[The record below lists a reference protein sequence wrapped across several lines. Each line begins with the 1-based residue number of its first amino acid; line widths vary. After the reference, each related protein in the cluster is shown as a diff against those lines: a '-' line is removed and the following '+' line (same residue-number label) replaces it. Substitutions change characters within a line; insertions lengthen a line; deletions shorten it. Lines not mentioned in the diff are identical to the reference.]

1 MENPDKRPRIMLLIS
16 PSSYRGEAFS
26 RSARQLDIEVVPVF
40 DMPQDLEK
48 RMTFQYSIDFRNIPE
63 SVSWIREYDRSHP
76 LTAVLSVDDSATE
89 LAAVASTKLGL
100 PSNDPVAAEAA
111 RDKFVMRNA
120 LREAGVKCPGFR
132 LVNLRDDL
140 DQIARDIQYPAVVKP
155 RRLSGSR
162 GVVRVDDPDEFH
174 EAIQRV
180 AEIVSGEAE
189 PDTTILIEDY
199 LPGVEVAVEGVV
211 KDGDVKILA
220 IFDKP
225 DPLEGPFFEETI
237 YVTPSRLP
245 EIVQRTIAEETSAA
259 AAALGL
265 RNGPIHAE
273 LRIHDER
280 AWLLEIA
287 GRSIGGL

>member
-1 MENPDKRPRIMLLIS
+1 MSNQGKRPRIMLLIS

-26 RSARQLDIEVVPVF
+26 RSARQLDIEIVPVF
-40 DMPQDLEK
+40 DMPQDLET
-48 RMTFQYSIDFRNIPE
+48 RRTYQHAIDFRNIVE
-63 SVSWIREYDRSHP
+63 STNWIGEYHRRHP

-100 PSNDPVAAEAA
+100 PSNNPAAAEAA
-111 RDKFVMRNA
+111 RDKFVMRNM
-120 LREAGVKCPGFR
+120 LRETGVKCPDFT
-132 LVNLRDDL
+132 LVSLKDDL
-140 DQIARDIQYPAVVKP
+140 DQIARGLKYPAVVKP

-162 GVVRVDDPDEFH
+162 GVIRVNDAAEFH
-174 EAIQRV
+174 AAIRRV
-180 AEIVSGEAE
+180 AEIVSGEPEA
-189 PDTTILIEDY
+189 DTTILIEDY

-211 KDGDVKILA
+211 KDGDVNILA

-245 EIVQRTIAEETSAA
+245 ASTLQTIAVETSAA

-273 LRIHDER
+273 LRVHDER

>member
-1 MENPDKRPRIMLLIS
+1 MTSQRPRVMLLIS

-26 RSARQLDIEVVPVF
+26 RAARRLELEALPVF
-40 DMPQDLEK
+40 DLPDEMEAHRSYRESL
-48 RMTFQYSIDFRNIPE
+48 DFRNIPGA
-63 SVSWIREYDRSHP
+63 VDWIAAHHAERP
-76 LTAVLSVDDSATE
+76 LTAVLSVDDSATQ
-89 LAAVASTKLGL
+89 LAAVASERLGL
-100 PSNDPVAAEAA
+100 PSNDPRAAEAA
-111 RDKFVMRNA
+111 RDKFVMRSMLSA
-120 LREAGVKCPGFR
+120 AGVKCPAYR
-132 LVNLRDDL
+132 IVRPDD
-140 DQIARDIQYPAVVKP
+140 DFDEIAASINYPAVVKP

-162 GVVRVDDPDEFH
+162 GVIRTDDEQ
-174 EAIQRV
+174 ELRAALQRV
-180 AEIVSGEAE
+180 TAILQSEAE
-189 PDTTILIEDY
+189 PDPTILIEDY

-211 KDGDVKILA
+211 ADGEVQILA

-245 EIVQRTIAEETSAA
+245 TVVQQRIGDETSAA

>member
-1 MENPDKRPRIMLLIS
+1 MLLIS
-16 PSSYRGEAFS
+16 PSSYRGDAFS
-26 RSARQLDIEVVPVF
+26 RAARRLEIEVVPVV
-40 DMPQDLEK
+40 DLPEQLASE
-48 RMTFQYSIDFRNIPE
+48 RSYGHAIDFRDVQG
-63 SVSWIREYDRSHP
+63 SAAWIADYHARLP
-76 LTAVLSVDDSATE
+76 LTAILSVDDSATE
-89 LAAVASTKLGL
+89 LAAVASERLGL
-100 PSNDPVAAEAA
+100 PANDPRAALAA
-111 RDKFVMRNA
+111 RDKYVMRSMLTA
-120 LREAGVKCPGFR
+120 AGIKCPEFH
-132 LVNLRDDL
+132 LVEVASDL
-140 DQIARDIQYPAVVKP
+140 IELPDGLAYPLVVKP

-162 GVVRVDDPDEFH
+162 GVIRADNRRELSAAIERVR
-174 EAIQRV
+174 AIMQG
-180 AEIVSGEAE
+180 EGEAHG
-189 PDTTILIEDY
+189 TSTLLIESY
-199 LPGVEVAVEGVV
+199 LPGVEVAVEGVID
-211 KDGDVKILA
+211 DGKLDVLA

-245 EIVQRTIAEETSAA
+245 GLVQERIASETSAA

>member
-1 MENPDKRPRIMLLIS
+1 MASPVERPRVMLLIS

-26 RSARQLDIEVVPVF
+26 KSARRLDIEAIPVF
-40 DMPQDLEK
+40 DMPPDLESQ
-48 RMTFQYSIDFRNIPE
+48 RGYLHSISFRNIPD
-63 SVSWIREYDRSHP
+63 SVRWIREFHRHTP
-76 LTAVLSVDDSATE
+76 LTALLSIDDSATE
-89 LAAVASTKLGL
+89 LAAVASSELGL
-100 PSNDPVAAEAA
+100 PANNPAAAEAA
-111 RDKFVMRNA
+111 RDKFVMRSMLSA
-120 LREAGVKCPGFR
+120 AGVKCPDFR
-132 LVNLRDDL
+132 LVGPDDDL
-140 DQIARDIQYPAVVKP
+140 DDAAQRTSYPVVVKP

-162 GVVRVDDPDEFH
+162 GVIRVNDESEFKTAVR
-174 EAIQRV
+174 RV
-180 AEIVSGEAE
+180 RDIIGGEAE
-189 PDTTILIEDY
+189 QDTTILIEEY

-211 KDGDVKILA
+211 SAGDVKVLA

-245 EIVQRTIAEETSAA
+245 ERVQQTIAEETAA
-259 AAALGL
+259 AATALGL

>member
-1 MENPDKRPRIMLLIS
+1 MLLIA

-26 RSARQLDIEVVPVF
+26 RAARRLEIEVVPVI
-40 DMPQDLEK
+40 DLPEQLAGE
-48 RMTFQYSIDFRNIPE
+48 RAYRHAIDFRDIE
-63 SVSWIREYDRSHP
+63 GAARWIEQFHAERP

-89 LAAVASTKLGL
+89 LAAVASGRIGL
-100 PSNDPVAAEAA
+100 PANDPRAAQAA
-111 RDKFVMRNA
+111 RDKFVMRSM
-120 LREAGVKCPGFR
+120 LREAGVKCPEFR
-132 LVNLRDDL
+132 LIDISGEDVELPPDL
-140 DQIARDIQYPAVVKP
+140 SYPVVVKP

-162 GVVRVDDPDEFH
+162 GVIRADNEAELLAAIRRVR
-174 EAIQRV
+174 AILA
-180 AEIVSGEAE
+180 AEGEAAE
-189 PDTTILIEDY
+189 SSTLLIESY
-199 LPGVEVAVEGVV
+199 LPGVEVAVEGVIDAGKLQV
-211 KDGDVKILA
+211 LA

-225 DPLEGPFFEETI
+225 DPLEGPYFEETI

-245 EIVQRTIAEETSAA
+245 AHVQERIAAETAAA